1 MDGVMVEAVDIY
13 VGGKIGRD
21 ATLATKIL
29 ERIPI
34 ADVPRKLIE
43 LTREKL
49 PHLLQ
54 KEPVLEAADD

>member
-1 MDGVMVEAVDIY
+1 VDIY

-21 ATLATKIL
+21 ATLASKIL

-49 PHLLQ
+49 PHLLE
-54 KEPVLEAADD
+54 KEPMLEAADD